1 MQTAMEARS
10 VESQMQRLER
20 SAALA
25 AIWLQDLIFPPSCGN
40 CGRVD
45 YRFCASCLQTLEQT
59 AVLLSPGT
67 RETPDELDALI
78 ATGKHHGVLQKAVQ
92 AFKYDG
98 ARDLAFPLANR
109 LVEALRSVNWRI
121 DAVVPVPLFADREA
135 ERGYNQSALLCQYF
149 AAATGIKTRADY
161 LTRTRATSQQA
172 MLSGAERRENVRDAF
187 AAHEDARGLSA
198 LLIDDVVTTGS
209 TLGECARALKAKGA
223 GAVYGIAVSHA

>member
-1 MQTAMEARS
+1 
-10 VESQMQRLER
+10 MQRLER
-20 SAALA
+20 YTGFAAN
-25 AIWLQDLIFPPSCGN
+25 WLQDLIFPPSCGN

-45 YRFCASCLQTLEQT
+45 YHFCASCRHTLEQT
-59 AVLLSPGT
+59 AVRLSPGT

-78 ATGKHHGVLQKAVQ
+78 ATGKHRGVLQNAVQ

-98 ARDLAFPLANR
+98 ARDLALPLANR
-109 LVEALRSVNWRI
+109 LVEALRSVDWRI
-121 DAVVPVPLFADREA
+121 DFVAPVPLFADREA
-135 ERGYNQSALLCQYF
+135 ERGYNQSALLCHYF

-172 MLSGAERRENVRDAF
+172 LLSGADQRDNVRDAF
-187 AAHEDARGLSA
+187 AAHDDARGLSA

-223 GAVYGIAVSHA
+223 GAVYGITISHA